1 MFNLTVTW
9 VPEDDETAVERTE
22 SIARVLQ
29 SIPTGLTLNPAGCG
43 TARLSFRFTDE
54 AEAWRVG
61 ALLEGDGMIVSYE
74 VSKCPE

>member
-9 VPEDDETAVERTE
+9 VPEDDESGTERAD
-22 SIARVLQ
+22 SIGRVLQ
-29 SIPTGLTLNPAGCG
+29 SVPKGLTLNVAGCG
-43 TARLSFRFTDE
+43 PSRLSFRFTDE